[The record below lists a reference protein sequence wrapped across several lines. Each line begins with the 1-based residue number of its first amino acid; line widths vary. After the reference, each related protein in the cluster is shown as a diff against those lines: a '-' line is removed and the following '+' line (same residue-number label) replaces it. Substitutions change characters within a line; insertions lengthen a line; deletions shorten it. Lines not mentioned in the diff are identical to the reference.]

1 MEEFQYNEVNSVSDT
16 EVRGAL
22 SKTFLWMFLGVLA
35 TAITAVY
42 TYSAGIAE
50 TMAVDGTFAI
60 ICIAQIAIALI
71 MGFLLRKLSATMITI
86 LFFAYSMLT
95 GVTLSTIFYV
105 FEISSITIA
114 LFGSAALFGG
124 LAILGYNSN
133 RDVTSLGSML
143 TIGLVIGLILSL
155 INLFLGNT
163 LLDIALDWAILAI
176 FLGFTYY
183 DMNNIKMFLSSGM
196 VDTEKVSVYGAFQ
209 LYLDFINI
217 FLRILSIFGERRN

>member
-1 MEEFQYNEVNSVSDT
+1 MEEFQYNEVNSVSDM

-71 MGFLLRKLSATMITI
+71 MGFLLRRLSSTMITI

-105 FEISSITIA
+105 FELSSITIA

-124 LAILGYNSN
+124 LATLGYNSN

-143 TIGLVIGLILSL
+143 TIGLIIGLVLSI
-155 INLFLGNT
+155 INLFLGNP

>member
-71 MGFLLRKLSATMITI
+71 MGFLLRRLSSTMITI

-105 FEISSITIA
+105 FELSSITIA

-155 INLFLGNT
+155 INLFLGNP

>member
-16 EVRGAL
+16 EIRGAL

-155 INLFLGNT
+155 INLFLGNP

>member
-143 TIGLVIGLILSL
+143 TIGLIIGLVLSI
-155 INLFLGNT
+155 INLFLGNP

>member
-1 MEEFQYNEVNSVSDT
+1 MEEFQYNEVNSVSDM

-155 INLFLGNT
+155 INLFLGNP

>member
-22 SKTFLWMFLGVLA
+22 SKTFLWMFVGVLA

-155 INLFLGNT
+155 INLFLGNP

>member
-105 FEISSITIA
+105 FELSSITIA

-143 TIGLVIGLILSL
+143 TIGLIIGLVLSI
-155 INLFLGNT
+155 INLFLGNP

>member
-155 INLFLGNT
+155 INLFLGNP

-176 FLGFTYY
+176 FLGFIYY

>member
-22 SKTFLWMFLGVLA
+22 SKTFLWMFLGILA

-155 INLFLGNT
+155 INLFLGNP

>member
-71 MGFLLRKLSATMITI
+71 MGFLLRRLSSTMITI

-105 FEISSITIA
+105 FELSSITIA

-143 TIGLVIGLILSL
+143 TIGLIIGLVLSI
-155 INLFLGNT
+155 INLFLGNP

>member
-155 INLFLGNT
+155 INLFLGNP

-183 DMNNIKMFLSSGM
+183 DMNNIKMFLSTGM

>member
-133 RDVTSLGSML
+133 RDVTSLGTML

-155 INLFLGNT
+155 INLFLGNP

>member
-124 LAILGYNSN
+124 LAVLGYNSN

-155 INLFLGNT
+155 INLFLGNP

>member
-42 TYSAGIAE
+42 TYSAGIAK

-105 FEISSITIA
+105 FELSSITIA

-143 TIGLVIGLILSL
+143 TIGLIIGLVLSI
-155 INLFLGNT
+155 INLFLGNP

>member
-155 INLFLGNT
+155 INLFLGNP

>member
-114 LFGSAALFGG
+114 LFGSAAHFGG

-155 INLFLGNT
+155 INLFLGNP